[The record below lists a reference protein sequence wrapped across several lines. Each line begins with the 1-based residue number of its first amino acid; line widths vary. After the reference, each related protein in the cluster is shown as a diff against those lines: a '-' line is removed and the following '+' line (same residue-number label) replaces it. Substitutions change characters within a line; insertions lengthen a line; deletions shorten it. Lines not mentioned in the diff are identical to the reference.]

1 MSGLRKPLTVV
12 RGTAVMLNIVV
23 GAGLLALPG
32 LAFRDAGPYAFLS
45 WVFCAVA
52 AAPLLG
58 VFLILG
64 RRYPDAGGVARFAEL
79 AFGRPG
85 YAAASLVLLGAVV
98 FGLPSI
104 ALTGGHYAAL
114 LTGGSPH
121 LAALALLLAA
131 TLMHV
136 LSSTMVA
143 RANTVLAGVT
153 ITAITGLLLAG
164 LLLLPAGE
172 GNIAPLVRPSVG
184 EMAIIFSPF
193 MMIFFAFTGW
203 EVAAG
208 LSEEF
213 KRPKRDFPL
222 AMAGSFVITVLLYLG
237 VALLVQR
244 LSPAR
249 DFETAFAQVAE
260 AALGPL
266 GSQATALL
274 ATVVIFANLSGAI
287 WAVSRLVFSLSRERF
302 LPTALQKTRGGT
314 PWLAVAATTCA
325 LTLVLSLDWLGY
337 IGLGR
342 MLALAGQNFLVL
354 YGIAALGLLRE
365 ARRWPERILS
375 LLIFAVV
382 AGMVALQGPSA
393 LYPAALLLAGVILG
407 AGSARGE
414 VAAANLLGEKGAA
427 SPRV

>member
-1 MSGLRKPLTVV
+1 MSGLRQPLTVV
-12 RGTAVMLNIVV
+12 RGTAVMLNIVI

-32 LAFRDAGPYAFLS
+32 LAFRDAGPYAIFS
-45 WVFCAVA
+45 WAFCAVA

-64 RRYPDAGGVARFAEL
+64 RRHPDAGGVARFAQL
-79 AFGRPG
+79 GFGRPG

-114 LTGGSPH
+114 LTGESPH
-121 LAALALLLAA
+121 VAALALLLAA

-143 RANTVLAGVT
+143 RANTMLAGVT
-153 ITAITGLLLAG
+153 LAAITGLLLAG
-164 LLLLPAGE
+164 LFLLPAQADV
-172 GNIAPLVRPSVG
+172 IAPIERPSIG
-184 EMAIIFSPF
+184 GMAIIFSPF

-213 KRPKRDFPL
+213 QRPERDFPL
-222 AMAGSFVITVLLYLG
+222 AMAGSFAITVVIYLG

-244 LSPAR
+244 LSPTQG
-249 DFETAFAQVAE
+249 FETAFAQIAE

-266 GSQATALL
+266 GSKATALL

-287 WAVSRLVFSLSRERF
+287 WAVSRLVFSLSRDRF
-302 LPTALQKTRGGT
+302 LPVALQKTRGGT

-325 LTLVLSLDWLGY
+325 LALVLTLDWLGY
-337 IGLGR
+337 LGLGR

-354 YGIAALGLLRE
+354 YGIAAIVLLRH
-365 ARRWPERILS
+365 ARAWPERLLS
-375 LLIFAVV
+375 LLVVAVV
-382 AGMVALQGPSA
+382 TGLVAVQGPSV
-393 LYPAALLLAGVILG
+393 LYPALLLLVGLALGTGGV
-407 AGSARGE
+407 RGE
-414 VAAANLLGEKGAA
+414 AQPRA
-427 SPRV
+427 S